1 MDHPKNLILFD
12 IDKTLLVGSHYHYMA
27 MKHAVL
33 DVYGIENPKS
43 VTNLQG
49 MTDLQI
55 LCNIL
60 SQEDM
65 DEETIKAGI
74 HECMNRMASY
84 FQDNLFKENLIPLA
98 GAKNVLENLKMID
111 IPTGLVTGNMEPIA
125 WLKLGKVG
133 LREYFKFGGFGNEAA
148 QRIVVVKLALQ
159 RADDIY
165 GAFDRKNVFVVGDT
179 PRDILSGQKSCVKT
193 VGVATGDFDVDELE
207 AAGADFVLENLEDI
221 QGILKIASESGIDVN
236 PDSYPVH
243 H

>member
-1 MDHPKNLILFD
+1 MDHPNNLILFD
-12 IDKTLLVGSHYHYMA
+12 IDKTLLVGSHFHYMA

-43 VTNLQG
+43 VENLQG

-60 SQEDM
+60 SQEDL
-65 DEETIKAGI
+65 DRGIIKAGI
-74 HECMNRMASY
+74 NECMDKMASY

-98 GAKNVLENLKMID
+98 GAKNVLENLKMMG

-148 QRIVVVKLALQ
+148 QRNVVVKLALQ
-159 RADDIY
+159 RAEDIY
-165 GAFDRKNVFVVGDT
+165 GVFDRKNVFVVGDT
-179 PRDILSGQKSCVKT
+179 PRDILAGQKSGVRT
-193 VGVATGDFDVDELE
+193 VGVATGDFTVDELE
-207 AAGADFVLENLEDI
+207 SAGADFVLEDLEDTG
-221 QGILKIASESGIDVN
+221 GILKIASESGIDVN
-236 PDSYPVH
+236 PDYYPVQH
-243 H
+243 